1 MAVFIQIKEIFLL
14 SGKKPIVPS
23 LKKNKY
29 DSIDLTLIIDEYTYL
44 RFVCGLENLVSGDL
58 SISAAGKN
66 IEVKC
71 DAIFKIDL
79 KPQYKEDFLSGN
91 GKWEFS
97 NIQKGIHGYDALEQE
112 VNVKGLKIEKYKKKK
127 RDVGVIELTRVI
139 MKNVKTGLKKT
150 DFK

>member
-1 MAVFIQIKEIFLL
+1 MAVFMQIKEAFSL
-14 SGKKPIVPS
+14 SSKKPIVPS
-23 LKKNKY
+23 LKKNKF
-29 DSIDLTLIIDEYTYL
+29 DSIDLTLKVDEYTNL
-44 RFVCGLENLVSGDL
+44 RFVCGLENMVSGDL
-58 SISAAGKN
+58 IISAAGKN
-66 IEVKC
+66 IDVKC
-71 DAIFKIDL
+71 DAIFKIDIR
-79 KPQYKEDFLSGN
+79 PQHKEDFLSGN

>member
-1 MAVFIQIKEIFLL
+1 MAVFMQIKEAFSL
-14 SGKKPIVPS
+14 SSKKPIVSS
-23 LKKNKY
+23 LKKNKF
-29 DSIDLTLIIDEYTYL
+29 DSIDLTLKVDEYTNL
-44 RFVCGLENLVSGDL
+44 RFVCGLENMVSGDL
-58 SISAAGKN
+58 IISAAGKN
-66 IEVKC
+66 IDVKC
-71 DAIFKIDL
+71 DAIFKIDIR
-79 KPQYKEDFLSGN
+79 PQHKENFLSGN